1 VVTVSEDQIR
11 QAIRVLATRSHQVAE
26 PSGAVTTAAYL
37 HAGLPKGR
45 TVAVVSGG
53 NIDPAL
59 FAEVL
64 SG

>member
-1 VVTVSEDQIR
+1 
-11 QAIRVLATRSHQVAE
+11 VLATKSQVVAE

-37 HAGLPKGR
+37 YADLPKGR

-59 FAEVL
+59 FAEILTREV
-64 SG
+64 